1 MGRPA
6 QVDPNA
12 TLLAAMT
19 HMVEH
24 LVEINRT
31 LAAMVVAR
39 NGGEFASIQR
49 STSEITPRRAAK
61 GFTQETTIEELRRT
75 FADMDLD
82 PSVIPELPEGF

>member
-1 MGRPA
+1 
-6 QVDPNA
+6 
-12 TLLAAMT
+12 MT

-49 STSEITPRRAAK
+49 STSEIGRAH
-61 GFTQETTIEELRRT
+61 
-75 FADMDLD
+75 
-82 PSVIPELPEGF
+82 V